1 MGRPVVWILDAHYQ
15 IFRAYYS
22 LPDLR
27 APDGTPVGAL
37 RGYAAVL
44 LKSLARQK
52 PTHLAAAF
60 DFALTSF
67 RNQLYPDY
75 KFGRTEAPEDLEPQF
90 ELCEAATRALGI
102 RSYSLEG
109 FEADD
114 VIATLVP
121 ALLAQGADVRIVS
134 ADKDLGALVS
144 ERVSLFDLKTERASG
159 PDEIR
164 ERLGVAPELVP
175 DYLTLVGDSA
185 DNIPGVR
192 GIGPKTACLLLDAY
206 GGLDRIP
213 RDAAELAHAGV
224 RGAARVAE
232 RLAHGG
238 EEIELSRRLVRMRSD
253 LPVETDLEA
262 LRYRGADRAE
272 LGALLERLGAQKLLE
287 RVPRFRE

>member
-1 MGRPVVWILDAHYQ
+1 MRRPLVWIIDAHYQ

-37 RGYAAVL
+37 RGYASVL
-44 LKSLARQK
+44 LKFLARQQ

-67 RNQLYPDY
+67 RNEIYPDY

-90 ELCEAATRALGI
+90 ELCEAVTRALGI
-102 RSYSLEG
+102 PSYTLEG

-114 VIATLVP
+114 LIATLVP
-121 ALLAQGADVRIVS
+121 ALVDQGADVRIVS

-144 ERVSLFDLKTERASG
+144 EHVQRFDLKSERASG

-164 ERLGVAPELVP
+164 ERLGVPPELVP

-192 GIGPKTACLLLDAY
+192 GIGPKTAARLLEAY
-206 GGLDRIP
+206 GTLDRIP
-213 RDAAELAHAGV
+213 RDAEELGRLGL

-232 RLAHGG
+232 RLASGG

-253 LPVETDLEA
+253 LPVETGLEGLRYWGADPEA
-262 LRYRGADRAE
+262 LEE
-272 LGALLERLGAQKLLE
+272 LLNRLGAEKLLE